1 MSDDPKSSS
10 DGDNLSSADTE
21 LGELLAEVAKGPEAW
36 LLPEGTAINEYRV
49 VKLLGRGAFGA
60 VYHAVHAVIGKQVA
74 VKVLNAQFSEDA
86 TMAARFVDEARAVNR
101 IGHPNI
107 VDIFGFGALADGRK
121 YCVMELLTGETLGAY
136 LERRGRLPVSEAVE
150 ILSQVASALDAAH
163 AASVVHRDLKPD
175 NVLLSFPVSATS
187 ADGAPAPMKVKLL
200 DFGIAQMAD
209 GLHRRTGS
217 NMVLGTPAYMSPEQC
232 RGAQIDFRS
241 DIYALGVV
249 AFEVLTGTLPFE
261 GTNAFQVTS
270 QHLTDPPPSPSS
282 RVPALGAR
290 IDAAVL
296 SMLSKT
302 PSERPVSALEAI
314 RALAG
319 DVPGIVAASGTT
331 ATTAPVARPSAARSR
346 PVVAAA
352 AGALALLALVGL
364 AGRRRMSSSSTAPSR
379 PPSLPVVE
387 RAAPAAPF
395 AAPPASA
402 TVTLRIDGQPASAR
416 VFLGKR
422 ELGKLGRPFVIDRAD
437 TPVAL
442 RIRAPGFAAR
452 ELVVTPARDQVLEI
466 KLVPA
471 PRRAGSDLEY

>member
-1 MSDDPKSSS
+1 MSDDPKSS
-10 DGDNLSSADTE
+10 DGGSLSSADTE

-36 LLPEGTAINEYRV
+36 LLPEGAAINEYRV

-74 VKVLNAQFSEDA
+74 IKVLNAQFSEDA

-136 LERRGRLPVSEAVE
+136 LERRERLPVSEAVA

-175 NVLLSFPVSATS
+175 NILLSLQLPATGE
-187 ADGAPAPMKVKLL
+187 AGAPLPVKVTLL

-261 GTNAFQVTS
+261 GTNAFQVTA
-270 QHLTDPPPSPSS
+270 QHLNEPPPSPSS
-282 RVPALGAR
+282 RVPALGAA

-302 PSERPVSALEAI
+302 PSERPESAVKAI

-319 DVPGIVAASGTT
+319 DEVGVRAASGTT
-331 ATTAPVARPSAARSR
+331 ATAAPVAPPSAARAR
-346 PVVAAA
+346 LLVAAA
-352 AGALALLALVGL
+352 AGALAVLALVGL
-364 AGRRRMSSSSTAPSR
+364 GGRRLSTSPPAPS
-379 PPSLPVVE
+379 PPPLPPVVA
-387 RAAPAAPF
+387 RAALAAATPPAAM
-395 AAPPASA
+395 

-422 ELGKLGRPFVIDRAD
+422 ELGKLGRPFVIDRSD

-442 RIRAPGFAAR
+442 RVRAPGFAAR
-452 ELVVTPARDQVLEI
+452 ELVVTPAHDQVFEV

-471 PRRAGSDLEY
+471 PRRADAELEY

>member
-1 MSDDPKSSS
+1 MSDDPKSS
-10 DGDNLSSADTE
+10 DGGSLSSADTE

-36 LLPEGTAINEYRV
+36 LLPQGAAINEYRV

-74 VKVLNAQFSEDA
+74 IKVLNAQFSEDA

-136 LERRGRLPVSEAVE
+136 LERRGRLSVSEAVE

-175 NVLLSFPVSATS
+175 NVLLSVPVSAPSEHS
-187 ADGAPAPMKVKLL
+187 APPPIKVKLL

-232 RGAQIDFRS
+232 RGAQIDSRS

-270 QHLTDPPPSPSS
+270 QHL
-282 RVPALGAR
+282 
-290 IDAAVL
+290 
-296 SMLSKT
+296 
-302 PSERPVSALEAI
+302 
-314 RALAG
+314 
-319 DVPGIVAASGTT
+319 
-331 ATTAPVARPSAARSR
+331 
-346 PVVAAA
+346 
-352 AGALALLALVGL
+352 
-364 AGRRRMSSSSTAPSR
+364 
-379 PPSLPVVE
+379 
-387 RAAPAAPF
+387 
-395 AAPPASA
+395 
-402 TVTLRIDGQPASAR
+402 
-416 VFLGKR
+416 
-422 ELGKLGRPFVIDRAD
+422 
-437 TPVAL
+437 
-442 RIRAPGFAAR
+442 
-452 ELVVTPARDQVLEI
+452 
-466 KLVPA
+466 
-471 PRRAGSDLEY
+471 